1 MKLYNV
7 FAIFALVL
15 TFAIA
20 IEGLFFGNVPRSS
33 CSYDNQC
40 QTRKCIEKGNP
51 FCGFGSKYY
60 LLYNLFRM
68 NI

>member
-7 FAIFALVL
+7 LAIFALVL